1 MQSTEKGFVKCVW
14 WHEVSDL
21 LQGKA
26 AILTSPLPAG
36 YLSGD
41 RALAAS
47 CCFATGSL
55 RSCGKQAHPRQAS
68 ATRFGGSERS

>member
-1 MQSTEKGFVKCVW
+1 MQSTEKGFVKCVS
-14 WHEVSDL
+14 WHEVSVL

-47 CCFATGSL
+47 CYWFFKIL
-55 RSCGKQAHPRQAS
+55 WQAS
-68 ATRFGGSERS
+68 TPASGFCHALWRQ